1 MNHVI
6 ANGVKQSRHYR
17 LTSMEIYFS
26 LSMYQAEIG
35 SSILDELGNCH
46 SLSENERKYS
56 VNPVSL
62 RGMKSRSNLSFWD
75 CRACSER
82 SEESPIAPRNDSG
95 TRALLNIYKRIYREK
110 GVKQG

>member
-1 MNHVI
+1 VNHVI
-6 ANGVKQSRHYR
+6 ANGVKQSRHNR

-62 RGMKSRSNLSFWD
+62 RGMKSRSNLEFRGIAEPVPSLHRD
-75 CRACSER
+75 CFVVPKAF
-82 SEESPIAPRNDSG
+82 G
-95 TRALLNIYKRIYREK
+95 TPLMTEK
-110 GVKQG
+110 CLART

>member
-62 RGMKSRSNLSFWD
+62 PGMKSRSNLSFG
-75 CRACSER
+75 
-82 SEESPIAPRNDSG
+82 IAEPVPREARN
-95 TRALLNIYKRIYREK
+95 LLSLLAMTVVHVLY
-110 GVKQG
+110 

>member
-1 MNHVI
+1 VNHVI

-46 SLSENERKYS
+46 SRSENERKYS

-75 CRACSER
+75 CHVA
-82 SEESPIAPRNDSG
+82 IAPRNDSG
-95 TRALLNIYKRIYREK
+95 TRALLNIHKRIYREK